1 MSSVEEDIVQGSNN
15 FCTTNLSLTDK
26 PLVVRGVVDRK
37 KIRSCRQQNRDFY
50 YTDTGYFGNFTNKGN
65 PGGKKLFLRI
75 VKNDL
80 QKHWIEHWPS
90 DRWKDLLKIDSR
102 LNWPGW
108 KTKGNKILLVLPNP
122 KACVGY
128 EIDFETWKSNTLK
141 TIKNHT
147 DMPVIVREKGSRG
160 HRQHYSIY
168 DALDEGVFATVA
180 FNSIAAMESI
190 AYGVPAFVS
199 VPCAASPLALT
210 DLTKIETPYY
220 PDEMLVKKHCCSL
233 AYGQFTHEEI
243 LNGTAWKILNRD
255 NNEIIG

>member
-1 MSSVEEDIVQGSNN
+1 MVGMNSIEEDIVRGSNGY
-15 FCTTNLSLTDK
+15 CTTDVSLLTK
-26 PLVVRGVVDRK
+26 PLVVRGVAERK

-65 PGGKKLFLRI
+65 PGGRKLFLRI

-90 DRWKDLLKIDSR
+90 DRWNKLLKMDSR

-122 KACVGY
+122 KACAFY
-128 EIDFETWKSNTLK
+128 ELNFENWKNNTIE
-141 TIKNHT
+141 TIKRHT
-147 DMPVIVREKGSRG
+147 DMEIVIREKGSRSD
-160 HRQHYSIY
+160 RQHHSIF

-210 DLTKIETPYY
+210 DLSQISKPFY

-233 AYGQFTHEEI
+233 AYGQFTGEEI
-243 LNGTAWKILNRD
+243 SNGTAWKILNQ
-255 NNEIIG
+255 

>member
-233 AYGQFTHEEI
+233 AYGQFTHTEI